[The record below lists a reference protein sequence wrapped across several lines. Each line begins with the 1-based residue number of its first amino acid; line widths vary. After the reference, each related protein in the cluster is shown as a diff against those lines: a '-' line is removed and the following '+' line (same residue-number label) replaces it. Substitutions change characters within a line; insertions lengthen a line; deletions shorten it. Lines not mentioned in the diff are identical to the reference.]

1 MVLAHPQPKDSLPE
15 DLNPSESASALGTE
29 TIQIAHLQFPPGEA
43 HVPAEAAHTLYVSLK
58 SRPLHYLHTQDGKT
72 HTGLYRY
79 GDMLLTPANTP
90 LFTRWQGDEN
100 CLRIQLSESFLKQ
113 VAEETLGENGDR
125 FTLVPTFQSRQQQ
138 LEAIATLLLAE
149 VQQRTV
155 SRLNGKRIGSATAA

>member
-1 MVLAHPQPKDSLPE
+1 M
-15 DLNPSESASALGTE
+15 
-29 TIQIAHLQFPPGEA
+29 
-43 HVPAEAAHTLYVSLK
+43 SLK